1 MFYLWNIKIKVW
13 QGPRG
18 PSVSPPLWLC
28 GIILSPICQDALKGP
43 RWSFFT
49 AFWVARIQH
58 FLKVKLF
65 GGRCGGR
72 GRSYRKF
79 PILSTDPINSPQ
91 MVILNHSNNSAFPC
105 KRLSWSTLPL
115 LDGSPFGLLPFSHPS
130 LGPFLSSPGFVSGC
144 LPAGTQL
151 CGVWGPS
158 RVSVFW
164 RRPTCLDTA

>member
-105 KRLSWSTLPL
+105 KRLSWSTLPSSMEAHL
-115 LDGSPFGLLPFSHPS
+115 GFSRFLIRRSGHSFHHLDLCLAVFQQAHS
-130 LGPFLSSPGFVSGC
+130 FVE
-144 LPAGTQL
+144 
-151 CGVWGPS
+151 CGVLVGFLCSDGGPH
-158 RVSVFW
+158 V
-164 RRPTCLDTA
+164 